1 MGWSVMMTLGY
12 DSVKECLLSKHM
24 VQGFVSIK
32 TDRQTHTKLFSKPFL
47 HDDNQN
53 NKKKEL
59 ASNIYHPNT
68 IFQCSDL
75 DLANLSFQIKQGS
88 RPRGIMMTDR
98 YARSPMV
105 YPLHS
110 FILPL
115 ILEQDGPASLLR
127 VG

>member
-1 MGWSVMMTLGY
+1 MYIT
-12 DSVKECLLSKHM
+12 
-24 VQGFVSIK
+24 QI
-32 TDRQTHTKLFSKPFL
+32 PF
-47 HDDNQN
+47 
-53 NKKKEL
+53 
-59 ASNIYHPNT
+59 
-68 IFQCSDL
+68 FQCSDL

-98 YARSPMV
+98 HARSPMV
-105 YPLHS
+105 YPFHS